1 MNRGRSRLVPCLRR
15 PPADSTV
22 SRFAQHG
29 GGAVFCRSRGCCR
42 PCAKPDPCRC
52 WRGARSSG
60 QWSVVSDSEEGW
72 KTGGQQS
79 RKPENE
85 KTGREEGREAVA
97 GGSWGRMGN
106 RLNHG
111 LNGLNGLRG
120 FHGLKSFEEILLQS
134 LSRSLSRSLSIR
146 LISVESLLQSG
157 WKPDLRNMR
166 NVRVKQVQM
175 VAI

>member
-1 MNRGRSRLVPCLRR
+1 M
-15 PPADSTV
+15 
-22 SRFAQHG
+22 
-29 GGAVFCRSRGCCR
+29 
-42 PCAKPDPCRC
+42 
-52 WRGARSSG
+52 
-60 QWSVVSDSEEGW
+60 QWPVVSEEGW
-72 KTGGQQS
+72 
-79 RKPENE
+79 

-111 LNGLNGLRG
+111 LNRLLG

-175 VAI
+175 IAI

>member
-1 MNRGRSRLVPCLRR
+1 MVVPLFSAVRGAVVVLVPNLI
-15 PPADSTV
+15 PAV
-22 SRFAQHG
+22 AGEGQE
-29 GGAVFCRSRGCCR
+29 AV
-42 PCAKPDPCRC
+42 A
-52 WRGARSSG
+52 SG
-60 QWSVVSDSEEGW
+60 QWLVVSEEGW

-85 KTGREEGREAVA
+85 KTGREEGREAGA